1 MAEADVALEGLSPSD
16 FAKSLIEKLSNG
28 QAMPLRPQD
37 AALLEGAQAFRF
49 GPEDS
54 RCAWTVGEG
63 PLVLMIH
70 GWGGRGVQM
79 APLARSLALA
89 GFRCV
94 FFDAGG
100 HGDSRREPIG
110 FDLFINDAAAL
121 TKHVA
126 EPVFAWIGHSAGG
139 LGTMAARAL
148 RGLEAERY
156 VCIAAPLFPYVPI
169 ETIKQKFAPSKQVI
183 DLVKR
188 ALAAQFE
195 TNWPALE
202 AGGVF
207 QPGLARN
214 ARAGDAQARNGARH
228 ATRHAR
234 KLLLAFDIDDE
245 RVRHAD
251 AERIAEVWPGA
262 RIVKTEKFGHNKILQ
277 SPEVLTQTLAFL
289 KEGASEN

>member
-1 MAEADVALEGLSPSD
+1 MAEADAALKDPSPSD
-16 FAKSLIEKLSNG
+16 FAKSLMEKLSNG

-54 RCAWTVGEG
+54 RCAWTLGEG

-139 LGTMAARAL
+139 LGMMAARAL

-169 ETIKQKFAPSKQVI
+169 ATIKQEFAPSEQVI
-183 DLVKR
+183 ELVQR

-207 QPGLARN
+207 QPGFARN
-214 ARAGDAQARNGARH
+214 AQAPN
-228 ATRHAR
+228 ATRDAR

-251 AERIAEVWPGA
+251 AERIAEIWPDA
-262 RIVKTEKFGHNKILQ
+262 RIVKTRKFGHNKILQ
-277 SPEVLTQTLAFL
+277 SPEVLAQTLAFL
-289 KEGASEN
+289 KEGASAN

>member
-1 MAEADVALEGLSPSD
+1 MSEADAALRDLPPAE
-16 FAKSLIEKLSNG
+16 FAKFLMQKLSSG
-28 QAMPLRPQD
+28 QPMPLRPQD

-49 GPEDS
+49 GPDDS
-54 RCAWTVGEG
+54 RCAWSLGEG

-79 APLARSLALA
+79 APLARTLALA

-110 FDLFINDAAAL
+110 FDLFINDAGAL

-139 LGTMAARAL
+139 LGMMAARAT

-169 ETIKQKFAPSKQVI
+169 ATIKQKFAPSEEVI
-183 DLVKR
+183 ELVKG

-195 TNWPALE
+195 TSWPALE
-202 AGGVF
+202 AGRVF
-207 QPGLARN
+207 EPGFARSSGT
-214 ARAGDAQARNGARH
+214 RDGDERNGHARD
-228 ATRHAR
+228 AR
-234 KLLLAFDIDDE
+234 KLLVAFDVDDE

-251 AERIAEVWPGA
+251 AERIAEIWPGA
-262 RIVKTEKFGHNKILQ
+262 RIVKTEKFGHNKLLQ

-289 KEGASEN
+289 KEGASAH

>member
-1 MAEADVALEGLSPSD
+1 MAEADAALKDPSPSD
-16 FAKSLIEKLSNG
+16 FAKSLMEKLSNG

-54 RCAWTVGEG
+54 RCAWTLGEG

-139 LGTMAARAL
+139 LGMMAARAL

-169 ETIKQKFAPSKQVI
+169 ATIKQEFAPSEQVI
-183 DLVKR
+183 ELVQR

-207 QPGLARN
+207 HPGFARN
-214 ARAGDAQARNGARH
+214 AQAPN
-228 ATRHAR
+228 ATRDAR

-251 AERIAEVWPGA
+251 AERIAEIWPDA
-262 RIVKTEKFGHNKILQ
+262 RIVKTRKFGHNKILQ
-277 SPEVLTQTLAFL
+277 SPEVLAQTLAFL
-289 KEGASEN
+289 KEGASAN

>member
-1 MAEADVALEGLSPSD
+1 MAEADAASRNLPPGE
-16 FAKSLIEKLSNG
+16 FAKSLMQKLSNG
-28 QAMPLRPQD
+28 QPMPLRPQD
-37 AALLEGAQAFRF
+37 ATLLEGTQAFRF

-54 RCAWTVGEG
+54 RCAWSLGEG

-79 APLARSLALA
+79 APLARTLALA

-139 LGTMAARAL
+139 LGMMAARAL
-148 RGLEAERY
+148 HGLEAERY
-156 VCIAAPLFPYVPI
+156 VCIAAPLYPYVPI
-169 ETIKQKFAPSKQVI
+169 ATIKQKFAPSEEVI
-183 DLVKR
+183 ELVKR

-195 TNWPALE
+195 SNWPALE
-202 AGGVF
+202 AGRVF
-207 QPGLARN
+207 EPDHARN
-214 ARAGDAQARNGARH
+214 ADVRNVRARDGHERE
-228 ATRHAR
+228 AR

-251 AERIAEVWPGA
+251 AERIAEIWPGA

-277 SPEVLTQTLAFL
+277 SPEVLTRTLAFL
-289 KEGASEN
+289 KEGASTN

>member
-1 MAEADVALEGLSPSD
+1 MAEDVALKDLSPSD
-16 FAKSLIEKLSNG
+16 FAKSLMEKLSNG
-28 QAMPLRPQD
+28 QPMPLRPQD

-54 RCAWTVGEG
+54 RCAWTLGEG

-94 FFDAGG
+94 FFDVGG

-110 FDLFINDAAAL
+110 FDVFVNDAAAL
-121 TKHVA
+121 TNHVA

-139 LGTMAARAL
+139 LGMMAARAL
-148 RGLEAERY
+148 RGLKAERY

-169 ETIKQKFAPSKQVI
+169 ETIKQKFAPSEQVI

-195 TNWPALE
+195 SNWPALE
-202 AGGVF
+202 AGEVF
-207 QPGLARN
+207 QPGFARN
-214 ARAGDAQARNGARH
+214 AHARDGDAQNANERN
-228 ATRHAR
+228 AR
-234 KLLLAFDIDDE
+234 KLLLAVDIDDE

-277 SPEVLTQTLAFL
+277 SPEVLAQTLAFL
-289 KEGASEN
+289 KEGASAN